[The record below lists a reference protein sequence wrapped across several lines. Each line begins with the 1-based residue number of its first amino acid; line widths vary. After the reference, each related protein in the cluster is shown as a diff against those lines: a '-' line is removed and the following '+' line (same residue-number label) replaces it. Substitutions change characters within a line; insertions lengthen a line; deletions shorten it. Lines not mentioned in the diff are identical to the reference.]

1 MSGNQ
6 RGIMWIVIFVTILPM
21 MDAATKT
28 LTDDYAAAQIL
39 ATRFIFLF
47 LVLAPPA
54 LLTPGNA
61 MLVPPNRLLLLVR
74 GALISCSSMFYVAAL
89 AYLPLAT
96 MAAITML
103 YPLIV
108 TAVSPMLLGEKVGVF
123 RYSAVVLGFIGAV
136 IVLRPTLDGIGTG
149 ELLAIGAPV
158 CFSAYIIL
166 TRSMSGQADK
176 MTQLLWTVAGAMVI
190 LCIAA
195 LQDWQPITAEALGL
209 MIMAGLFAIGV
220 YLSQIAA
227 FDAGEA
233 SVVVPFSYLNIV
245 TAAVAGYVIWG
256 HLPDALGWVGM
267 SLIAI
272 SGIVVALR
280 S

>member
-1 MSGNQ
+1 
-6 RGIMWIVIFVTILPM
+6 
-21 MDAATKT
+21 
-28 LTDDYAAAQIL
+28 
-39 ATRFIFLF
+39 
-47 LVLAPPA
+47 
-54 LLTPGNA
+54 
-61 MLVPPNRLLLLVR
+61 
-74 GALISCSSMFYVAAL
+74 
-89 AYLPLAT
+89 
-96 MAAITML
+96 
-103 YPLIV
+103 
-108 TAVSPMLLGEKVGVF
+108 
-123 RYSAVVLGFIGAV
+123 
-136 IVLRPTLDGIGTG
+136 
-149 ELLAIGAPV
+149 
-158 CFSAYIIL
+158 
-166 TRSMSGQADK
+166 MSGQADK

-209 MIMAGLFAIGV
+209 MLLAGLFAIGV